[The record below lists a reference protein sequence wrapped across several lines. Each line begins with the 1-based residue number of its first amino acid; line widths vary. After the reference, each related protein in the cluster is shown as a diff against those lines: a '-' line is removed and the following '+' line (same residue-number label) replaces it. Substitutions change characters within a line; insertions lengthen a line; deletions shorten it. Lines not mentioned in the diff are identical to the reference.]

1 MTDPKLADALRKRAN
16 WLRNKTGSHLEDG
29 WADTKNVIGALLE
42 MADVIDSV
50 NGVYISKEDLEDHNL
65 RIRYGGKDNQGFY
78 HEAHPDAG
86 RYRTNEP
93 IPGEIP
99 WKDRKRIKKPG

>member
-1 MTDPKLADALRKRAN
+1 MADSELAAALRRRAD
-16 WLRNKTGSHLEDG
+16 WLRNKNSSYLEDG
-29 WADTKNVIGALLE
+29 WGDPRNVIAALME

-50 NGVYISKEDLEDHNL
+50 NGVYISKEDLEDYNL
-65 RIRYGGKDNQGFY
+65 RIRYGGEDRHGVY
-78 HEAHPDAG
+78 HEAHPEAG
-86 RYRTNEP
+86 RYSTNEP